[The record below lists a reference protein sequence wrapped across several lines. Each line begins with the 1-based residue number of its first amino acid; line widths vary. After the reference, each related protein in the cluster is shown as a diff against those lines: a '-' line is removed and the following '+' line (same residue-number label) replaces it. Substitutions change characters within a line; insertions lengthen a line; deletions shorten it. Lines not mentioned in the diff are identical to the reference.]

1 MGWKSRKSIAM
12 EIYNVNI
19 VDYKEK
25 IDNVNNK
32 VYHEFVFDYNSGQ
45 DYNKDL
51 CIFTQINGNHFN
63 ILFDKNYKC
72 FKDKNNKLLLL
83 NLNNSL
89 NKSYDKEKS
98 NKNSIFYI
106 DNKKLI
112 KNNKSKKIEEKSFIN

>member
-1 MGWKSRKSIAM
+1 MYFYSNKWKSFQYS
-12 EIYNVNI
+12 
-19 VDYKEK
+19 
-25 IDNVNNK
+25 
-32 VYHEFVFDYNSGQ
+32 
-45 DYNKDL
+45 
-51 CIFTQINGNHFN
+51 
-63 ILFDKNYKC
+63 FDKNYKC

-112 KNNKSKKIEEKSFIN
+112 KNNKSKQIVEKSFIN